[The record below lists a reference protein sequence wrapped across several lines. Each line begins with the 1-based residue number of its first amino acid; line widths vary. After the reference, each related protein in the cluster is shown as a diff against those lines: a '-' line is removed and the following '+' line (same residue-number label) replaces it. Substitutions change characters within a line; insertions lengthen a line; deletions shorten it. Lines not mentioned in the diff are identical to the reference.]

1 MNQVILIGRMTKDME
16 LRYTA
21 GTGKAVG
28 RFTLAVDREFKK
40 EGQPDADFINCLAFD
55 KKAETIANYVKKGHK
70 LGVIGR
76 IQTGTFD
83 KQDGTKGYSTD
94 VMVDKIEFLQP
105 KDNSNDGQAPKGN
118 EPIPDDY
125 FGDTTYEPGEI
136 PF

>member
-1 MNQVILIGRMTKDME
+1 ME

-28 RFTLAVDREFKK
+28 RFSLAVDREFKK

-76 IQTGTFD
+76 IQTGSYD
-83 KQDGTKGYSTD
+83 KDGTKVYTTD

-105 KDNSNDGQAPKGN
+105 KGNDGQAPKEN
-118 EPIPDDY
+118 NSIPDDY
-125 FGDTTYEPGEI
+125 FGGATPVDDGQDI

>member
-1 MNQVILIGRMTKDME
+1 MNQVVLTGRLTKDIE
-16 LRYTA
+16 LRYGS

-40 EGQPDADFINCLAFD
+40 EGQPDADFVNCVAFD

-76 IQTGTFD
+76 IQTGSYD
-83 KQDGTKGYSTD
+83 KDGSKVFTTD
-94 VMVDKIEFLQP
+94 IMVDKIEFLQP
-105 KDNSNDGQAPKGN
+105 KGNDQGSGPKADN
-118 EPIPDDY
+118 EIPSDY
-125 FGDTTYEPGEI
+125 FGGGEEGI

>member
-1 MNQVILIGRMTKDME
+1 MNQLIITGRMTKDIE
-16 LRYTA
+16 LKYSSN
-21 GTGKAVG
+21 GKAIG
-28 RFTLAVDREFKK
+28 RFTIAVEREFKK
-40 EGQPDADFINCLAFD
+40 EGQQEADFINCVAFD
-55 KKAETIANYVKKGHK
+55 KKAEVIANFVKKGHK

-76 IQTGTFD
+76 IQTNTFD

-105 KDNSNDGQAPKGN
+105 KGNDGQAPKGN

-125 FGDTTYEPGEI
+125 FGATPVDDGQDI

>member
-1 MNQVILIGRMTKDME
+1 MTRDME
-16 LRYTA
+16 LKYS
-21 GTGKAVG
+21 GNGKAIG

-40 EGQPDADFINCLAFD
+40 EGQPDVDFINCVAFD

-76 IQTGTFD
+76 IQTNTFD
-83 KQDGTKGYSTD
+83 KQDGSKGFSTEI
-94 VMVDKIEFLQP
+94 VVDKIEFLQP
-105 KDNSNDGQAPKGN
+105 KSNGNEGQAPKGS

-125 FGDTTYEPGEI
+125 FGAAEEPGEI